1 MKLKSKNMRTK
12 KKKAERLPFDLSY
25 TQSRELSWLQFNAR
39 VLYEAADERVPL
51 YERLRFAAIFTS
63 NLDEFFMVRVGAL
76 SSSLSAREPDPTSG
90 WEPAQQLERI
100 MDAAES
106 LCGARDDA
114 VEGIEDGLRAYG
126 FERLRRRGLP
136 KAERL
141 WLDRFFA
148 EEVQPKL
155 APILLDEARPLPT
168 LAGGAF
174 YILLRVGREEEG
186 RLALV
191 PVPAG
196 LPPFVRL
203 PGEGV
208 RFLLMEQLV
217 RDYAREMFPGTEVS
231 DRAILRLTRSADI
244 SLDIDPGDADGG
256 RDRIRQGLA
265 RRPSLEA
272 VRLEIQG
279 KCKAPL
285 VKWLC
290 ARLGLPKEQAF
301 RQKCPLSLGY
311 AWQLAESMAGYPE
324 LFYPPHTPVV
334 PAALSES
341 GSMTALVRERDR
353 LLHYPYES
361 MTPFLR
367 LVREAADDPACT
379 AIQLTVYRAAE
390 RSALLSCLIDAAR
403 NGKAVT
409 VVFELRARF
418 DEQNNIDWAER
429 LEAAGCRVLYGVKK
443 LKCHAK
449 LCLIT
454 RAAHGQTRY
463 LTQIGTGNYNE
474 KTAAQYTDLSLMT
487 ADPEIGADAAA
498 IFESLSRGESSP
510 VCTALLAAPAG
521 LKPALLGYIQ
531 KEAEKARAGQPCGIT
546 FKCNALTDRGMID
559 AIRQAS
565 AAGVPVRLLVRGIC
579 CLVPGVEGLTENVTV
594 YSIVGRF
601 LEHARIY
608 AFGAEM
614 ETLFLGSADLMT
626 RNLDRRVEVLCPVR
640 DPAVA
645 ARVRGILQAQLSDTA
660 KRHVLDRKKGY
671 RPVRP
676 PEGEEVFEAQAFF
689 RSEAEKSAGAAR
701 QDALHQ
707 PAH

>member
-12 KKKAERLPFDLSY
+12 KKKAEHLPFDLSY

-39 VLYEAADERVPL
+39 VLSEAADERVPL

-63 NLDEFFMVRVGAL
+63 NLDEFFMVRVG
-76 SSSLSAREPDPTSG
+76 SHVSSLPVRDPDPTSG
-90 WEPAQQLERI
+90 WTPAQQLERI
-100 MDAAES
+100 LDAAAS
-106 LCGARDDA
+106 LCEARDDA
-114 VEGIEDGLRAYG
+114 VAEIEDALRDYG
-126 FERLRRRGLP
+126 FARLRRRDLP
-136 KAERL
+136 KTERA
-141 WLDRFFA
+141 WLDRYFA
-148 EEVQPKL
+148 EEVRPKL
-155 APILLDEARPLPT
+155 APVPLDETQPLPA
-168 LAGGAF
+168 LEGGAF
-174 YILLRVGREEEG
+174 YVLLRIGSEEES
-186 RLALV
+186 RLVLV
-191 PVPAG
+191 PVPDE

-217 RDYAREMFPGTEVS
+217 RDYAKELFPEAGVS
-231 DRAILRLTRSADI
+231 NRAILRLTRSADI
-244 SLDIDPGDADGG
+244 TPDIAPEDTDGG
-256 RDRIRQGLA
+256 RGRVLQELA
-265 RRPSLEA
+265 KRPMLEA

-279 KCKAPL
+279 KCKEPV

-290 ARLGLPKEQAF
+290 ARLGLAKGQVF
-301 RQKCPLSLGY
+301 RLECPLSLGY
-311 AWQLAESMAGYPE
+311 VWQLAGDMNDRPE
-324 LFYPPHTPVV
+324 LFYPPFTPTV
-334 PAALSES
+334 PAALSE
-341 GSMTALVRERDR
+341 GSMTALVLERDR

-361 MTPFLR
+361 MYPFLR
-367 LVREAADDPACT
+367 LLREAAEDPCCT
-379 AIQLTVYRAAE
+379 AIRLTVYRAAK
-390 RSALLSCLIDAAR
+390 RSAVLACLTDAAR

-429 LEAAGCRVLYGVKK
+429 LETAGCRVLYGVKK

-454 RAAHGQTRY
+454 RVVNEQTQY
-463 LTQIGTGNYNE
+463 ITQIGTGNYNE

-498 IFESLSRGESSP
+498 IFGSLARGKTPP

-521 LKPALLGYIQ
+521 LKPSLFGYIQ
-531 KEAEKARAGQPCGIT
+531 REIEKACAGQPCGIT
-546 FKCNALTDRGMID
+546 VKCNALTDREMID
-559 AIRQAS
+559 ALQQAS

-579 CLVPGVEGLTENVTV
+579 CLVPGVEGLTENVAV

-614 ETLFLGSADLMT
+614 ETLFIGSADLMT

-640 DPAVA
+640 DSEVA
-645 ARVRGILQAQLSDTA
+645 ARVRKILQTQLSDTA

-671 RPVRP
+671 RPVPSAGRA
-676 PEGEEVFEAQAFF
+676 ELFEAQAFF
-689 RSEAEKSAGAAR
+689 LSEARKNAGADR
-701 QDALHQ
+701 GTGVQKD
-707 PAH
+707 

>member
-1 MKLKSKNMRTK
+1 MKLKSKNMRIK

-51 YERLRFAAIFTS
+51 YERLRFAAIFSS
-63 NLDEFFMVRVGAL
+63 NLDEFFMVRVGSLA
-76 SSSLSAREPDPTSG
+76 SSLPTREPDSTSG
-90 WEPAQQLERI
+90 WTPAQQLERI
-100 MDAAES
+100 LDAAAS
-106 LCGARDDA
+106 LCDARDDA
-114 VEGIEDGLRAYG
+114 VEEIEDGLREYG
-126 FERLRRRGLP
+126 FERLRRRDLP

-141 WLDRFFA
+141 WLDRYFA
-148 EEVQPKL
+148 EEVKPKL
-155 APILLDEARPLPT
+155 SPIPIDETRPFPT
-168 LAGGAF
+168 LEGGAF
-174 YILLRVGREEEG
+174 YVLLREEHDGEES
-186 RLALV
+186 RFALV
-191 PVPAG
+191 PVPAE

-203 PGEGV
+203 PGANV

-217 RDYAREMFPGTEVS
+217 RDYAKDLFPCAGVS
-231 DRAILRLTRSADI
+231 ERAILRLTRSADI
-244 SLDIDPGDADGG
+244 ALDIAPEDDDGG
-256 RDRIRQGLA
+256 RDRVRQELA
-265 RRPSLEA
+265 KRSTLGA
-272 VRLEIQG
+272 VRLEMQG
-279 KCKAPL
+279 KCKAPA

-290 ARLGLPKEQAF
+290 ARLGLAREQVF
-301 RQKCPLSLGY
+301 RLKCPLSLGY
-311 AWQLAESMAGYPE
+311 VWQLAENMAGYPA

-334 PAALSES
+334 PAALSEES
-341 GSMTALVRERDR
+341 SMIARVLERDR

-361 MTPFLR
+361 ITPFLR

-379 AIQLTVYRAAE
+379 AIQLTVYRAAK
-390 RSALLSCLIDAAR
+390 RSALLSCLTGAAR

-454 RAAHGQTRY
+454 RAVDGRTQY
-463 LTQIGTGNYNE
+463 ITQIGTGNYNE

-498 IFESLSRGESSP
+498 IFEGLARGEAAP
-510 VCTALLAAPAG
+510 VCTALLAAPVS
-521 LKPALLGYIQ
+521 LRPVLLGYIRR
-531 KEAEKARAGQPCGIT
+531 EAEKALAGESCGIT
-546 FKCNALTDRGMID
+546 IKCNALTDREMID
-559 AIRQAS
+559 AIQQAS

-608 AFGAEM
+608 AFGAAL
-614 ETLFLGSADLMT
+614 ETLFIGSADLMT

-640 DPAVA
+640 DPEAA

-671 RPVRP
+671 RPVNP
-676 PEGEEVFEAQAFF
+676 PEGEEAFEAQAFF
-689 RSEAEKSAGAAR
+689 RYEAEKNAGADR
-701 QDALHQ
+701 CTGVQED
-707 PAH
+707 